1 MDHTQRELDAA
12 RRLTDALL
20 EFGLALAEGHR
31 ERAGEREQARRRAQA
46 LAEERS
52 IGRGRATA
60 ELLAADKR
68 LLLSPLEAAKY
79 LSISRGTLFNKTAPR
94 GPIPAVRIGTLV
106 RYEVSDLKNAVLSM
120 KQHQQKDPP

>member
-1 MDHTQRELDAA
+1 MEQTPRELTAA
-12 RRLTDALL
+12 QHLTEALL

-31 ERAGEREQARRRAQA
+31 ERVWQREQTRQRERE
-46 LAEERS
+46 LAEQRS
-52 IGRGRATA
+52 LGRGRATA

-79 LSISRGTLFNKTAPR
+79 LSVSRGTLFNKTAPR

-120 KQHQQKDPP
+120 KQHQPKDPP

>member
-31 ERAGEREQARRRAQA
+31 ERVWQREQTRQRERE
-46 LAEERS
+46 LAEQRS
-52 IGRGRATA
+52 LGRGRATA

-68 LLLSPLEAAKY
+68 LLLSPREAARY
-79 LSISRGTLFNKTAPR
+79 LSIGERTLFNRTAPR

-120 KQHQQKDPP
+120 KQHQPKDPP